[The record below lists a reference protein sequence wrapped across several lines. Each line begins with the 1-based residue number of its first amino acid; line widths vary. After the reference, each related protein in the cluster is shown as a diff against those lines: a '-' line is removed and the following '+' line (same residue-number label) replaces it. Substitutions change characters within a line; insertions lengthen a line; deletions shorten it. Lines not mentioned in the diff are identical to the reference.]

1 MCSILAIT
9 KTKTILIHINII
21 TSSSIIHR
29 EDINSYTILLTT
41 IKTTINKIA

>member
-9 KTKTILIHINII
+9 KTKTITIPIYII

-29 EDINSYTILLTT
+29 EDINFNTILLTT
-41 IKTTINKIA
+41 IKITINKIA